1 MCRAPGKAALWALLG
16 RPLDTFK
23 SPCVNRWFQES
34 CLLLGLRPP
43 QDEKW
48 VGHSHRSGGA
58 TGALS
63 IEASFSLGQFVWSRM
78 SMHLAT
84 ICPPQPLG
92 VGTSPC
98 LRQSAWSGE
107 GLPSHA
113 SGTPSSP
120 SLSAI
125 RTSIGSST
133 IALTPTGISL
143 PTGSRHAVVH
153 GTCRYLCVCVRA
165 HTCENPHKRH
175 QHGMYGTCVSV
186 QHPGTEDA
194 LVSTTSHD
202 PRASSPAPAL
212 AHRRRDPLKHV
223 EQCCAGRK
231 TCPFHDGLRQPRRPG
246 RHAGGHSRRGRA
258 RRALK

>member
-1 MCRAPGKAALWALLG
+1 MHASSKARSRQDPRARRLNYGPSAWARRDLPPHWVHMCRAPGKAALWALLG

-107 GLPSHA
+107 GLPSYA
-113 SGTPSSP
+113 SRTPSPP
-120 SLSAI
+120 SLSAT
-125 RTSIGSST
+125 RT
-133 IALTPTGISL
+133 
-143 PTGSRHAVVH
+143 
-153 GTCRYLCVCVRA
+153 
-165 HTCENPHKRH
+165 
-175 QHGMYGTCVSV
+175 
-186 QHPGTEDA
+186 
-194 LVSTTSHD
+194 
-202 PRASSPAPAL
+202 
-212 AHRRRDPLKHV
+212 
-223 EQCCAGRK
+223 
-231 TCPFHDGLRQPRRPG
+231 
-246 RHAGGHSRRGRA
+246 
-258 RRALK
+258 